1 MSKNQLQSIS
11 FSTQWL
17 FPSEIRNYIVNLN
30 KIYPFPP
37 YAICSENPCVMNPR
51 ISKGFAKNWIH
62 VTVLLHIPFILII
75 GYYENRI
82 WYALFNFDVR
92 VRLQKL
98 RQRQLGIHTA
108 KAKTVT
114 GKFIRDRHIHVDMER
129 LVTIFINHLIFFILW
144 L

>member
-1 MSKNQLQSIS
+1 MQYV
-11 FSTQWL
+11 
-17 FPSEIRNYIVNLN
+17 P
-30 KIYPFPP
+30 KILVLC
-37 YAICSENPCVMNPR
+37 IL
-51 ISKGFAKNWIH
+51 GLAKDLLKIEY
-62 VTVLLHIPFILII
+62 TSRLLLHIPFILII

>member
-1 MSKNQLQSIS
+1 MQYV
-11 FSTQWL
+11 
-17 FPSEIRNYIVNLN
+17 P
-30 KIYPFPP
+30 KILVLC
-37 YAICSENPCVMNPR
+37 IL
-51 ISKGFAKNWIH
+51 GLAKDLLKIEY
-62 VTVLLHIPFILII
+62 TSRFLLHIPFILII